1 MDDVRITNE
10 ADEKRLRQLDENLLQ
25 ADMKG
30 FKNRYEHEKTMI
42 GGIPINV
49 TECLPKG
56 VDMIVDAKPID
67 DMAEKIGITKAA
79 IKKADA
85 MVKEL
90 NTKETNPKDLVG
102 QTKLQTWLA
111 PRPAMIALVEALT
124 DGAHKYGPYNWREN
138 GVRATVYIS
147 AAERHLMA
155 YLDGENVAEDS
166 GVHHLGHAM
175 ACFAILLDAI
185 AQGNI
190 VDDRPIKGASPAL
203 LKAIH
208 LKNEEKNKAN

>member
-1 MDDVRITNE
+1 MVHDIRTENERELDDGTRIE
-10 ADEKRLRQLDENLLQ
+10 VIEEVPLFAEP
-25 ADMKG
+25 G
-30 FKNRYEHEKTMI
+30 VKNGPDY
-42 GGIPINV
+42 G
-49 TECLPKG
+49 LPK
-56 VDMIVDAKPID
+56 VNTSTPMPVCKP
-67 DMAEKIGITKAA
+67 ARNSLETKA
-79 IKKADA
+79 
-85 MVKEL
+85 
-90 NTKETNPKDLVG
+90 TNPKDLIG

-124 DGAHKYGPYNWREN
+124 DGANKYGPYNWREK

-208 LKNEEKNKAN
+208 LKNEEKNKAK